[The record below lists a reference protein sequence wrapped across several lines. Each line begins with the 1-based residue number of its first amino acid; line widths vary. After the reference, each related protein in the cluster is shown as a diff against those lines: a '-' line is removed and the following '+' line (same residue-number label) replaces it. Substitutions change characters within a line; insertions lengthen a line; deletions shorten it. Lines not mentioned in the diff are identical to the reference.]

1 MKYELSSLIDEEKA
15 QSILDAFCNAV
26 GVAAAIIDMEGR
38 VLVGSRWQKICT
50 DFHRKNKDTFKKCI
64 ESDTILANK
73 LHQGKR
79 YSIYQCPN
87 GLTDAASPIVIE
99 GEHVANAFVGQFL
112 LKTPDPDRFRR
123 QAATYGF
130 DENAYLEALEAVPVV
145 KEHSLPA
152 ILDFLSGFAEMVAIM
167 GLNHVKQREAQ
178 ETLREREE
186 KYRQIFE
193 NIQDIYYE
201 ASLAGKII
209 EISPSVSSISG
220 YTREELIG
228 ADLYNLYAEPEK
240 RAAFLELLLAQEKVN
255 DYELDILDKDGSVR
269 SFSLAASIV
278 RHDQGQPLKIVGL
291 LRDISERKK
300 ADREKSQLQIKLQQA
315 QKMEAIGT
323 LAGGIAHD
331 FNNILGVIVGNAEL
345 AMLDLPET
353 NPAHNNLQEVR
364 EAALR
369 ARDLVNQIL
378 VFARQKEHH
387 IATIQVGPIAKESLK
402 MLRSSI
408 PTTVEIR
415 QKIHKGLPTVL
426 ADPSS
431 IQQIIM
437 NLCTNAA
444 QSMDLEG
451 GTLEVT
457 LNATKLDAPRD
468 TLTGRLSQGRYLELR
483 IRDTGPGIAEQH
495 VERIFDPFF
504 TTKEV
509 GEGTGLGLAVVH
521 GIVQDRQ
528 GGITVE
534 TDEGKGTTFTV
545 YLPASGGEPLE
556 TEKGQEKD
564 LPFGTE
570 RVLFVDDEPTIR
582 MMIKKMLERQGYEVQ
597 TRGNGAEA
605 LESFKQDPRHFD
617 LVVTD
622 MTMPGMTGD
631 KLAESMLAIRPDLPI
646 ILCTGYN
653 KKISKEK
660 ARDLG
665 IRAFVMKPLTQ
676 NDFAH
681 TVRRVLDET

>member
-1 MKYELSSLIDEEKA
+1 MKS
-15 QSILDAFCNAV
+15 V
-26 GVAAAIIDMEGR
+26 
-38 VLVGSRWQKICT
+38 
-50 DFHRKNKDTFKKCI
+50 
-64 ESDTILANK
+64 K
-73 LHQGKR
+73 LQ
-79 YSIYQCPN
+79 
-87 GLTDAASPIVIE
+87 
-99 GEHVANAFVGQFL
+99 
-112 LKTPDPDRFRR
+112 
-123 QAATYGF
+123 
-130 DENAYLEALEAVPVV
+130 
-145 KEHSLPA
+145 
-152 ILDFLSGFAEMVAIM
+152 
-167 GLNHVKQREAQ
+167 
-178 ETLREREE
+178 
-186 KYRQIFE
+186 FE

-228 ADLYNLYAEPEK
+228 GDLYNLYAEPEK
-240 RAAFLELLLAQEKVN
+240 RAAFLDFLLSQGKVN
-255 DYELDILDKDGSVR
+255 DYEIDILDKDGSVR

-278 RHDQGQPLKIVGL
+278 RDDQGQPIKIVGL

-545 YLPASGGEPLE
+545 YLPASGGEPHE